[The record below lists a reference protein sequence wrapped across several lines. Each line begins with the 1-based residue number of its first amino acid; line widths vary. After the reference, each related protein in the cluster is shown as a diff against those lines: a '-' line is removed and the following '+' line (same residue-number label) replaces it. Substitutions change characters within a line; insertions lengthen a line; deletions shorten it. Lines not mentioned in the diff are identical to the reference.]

1 MQHADTIL
9 TGGRIFLGLEEGEAE
24 ALAIAGSRVLASGS
38 NEEIRTL
45 AGPSTRVIDLAG
57 RAATPGLI
65 DAHLHLLTL
74 GLGMGEINLRPETGT
89 SSIDHILSAVRDAA
103 ARTPPG
109 GWIKGRGYDHNELA
123 ERRHPTLA
131 ELDSVAP
138 DHPVFLERT
147 CGHLA
152 VANSAAMRLAGITR
166 KTPDPAGG
174 FIERRDGELTG
185 LLAER
190 GMRFVVDILPKPSRD
205 EMVAA
210 IERAGRFMLSQG
222 FTGVMDAAIGM
233 NFGEAEVDAFEAAA
247 RTDRMPLD
255 VWACL
260 YGDPGGVLESA
271 WERGLRFGTS
281 NGRLRY
287 GAAKLFT
294 DGSAGSLTAAVS
306 LPYLA
311 GEPGNTGV
319 LCFKTEELHGHIR
332 RFHELG
338 YQLAIHAIGDVA
350 IEQVLSGIEAADSAA
365 HPIAGR
371 RHRIEHCG
379 YLDAGQMARMAA
391 AGIYPAPQPIFMYEF
406 GDLYVTNLGSE
417 RATTAYPMRG
427 FLDAG
432 LMPSASSDAPV
443 ATTDPFKNLYTM
455 VTRRSRGGTLLGEDQ
470 RLSLQ
475 EALHCYTACS
485 AFSQFAEHE
494 VGRLAPG
501 MRANVTI
508 FSHDIF
514 SVPAEVLRDDV
525 RCDMT
530 LLDGDVVHG
539 G

>member
-1 MQHADTIL
+1 MRHADTIL
-9 TGGRIFLGLEEGEAE
+9 AGGRIFLGLEEGEAE
-24 ALAIAGSRVLASGS
+24 ALAIADGRILASGS
-38 NEEIRTL
+38 NAEIRPLT
-45 AGPSTRVIDLAG
+45 GPATKIIQLDG

-74 GLGMGEINLRPETGT
+74 GLGMGEINLRPETGK
-89 SSIDHILSAVRDAA
+89 SSIEDILSAVREATLL
-103 ARTPPG
+103 TPRG
-109 GWIKGRGYDHNELA
+109 EWIKGRGYDHNELA
-123 ERRHPTLA
+123 ERRHPTRA
-131 ELDSVAP
+131 ELDRVAP

-152 VANSAAMRLAGITR
+152 VANSVAMRLARIASD
-166 KTPDPAGG
+166 TPDPAGG
-174 FIERRDGELTG
+174 FIERRNGEATG

-190 GMRFVVDILPKPSRD
+190 AMRFVVDILPKPGRD
-205 EMVAA
+205 DMVAA

-233 NFGEAEVDAFEAAA
+233 NFGIAEVEAFEAAA
-247 RTDRMPLD
+247 TADRIPLD

-260 YGDPGGVLESA
+260 YGDPGGVVEAA
-271 WERGLRFGTS
+271 WERGLRFGTA

-294 DGSAGSLTAAVS
+294 DGSAGSLTAAFS
-306 LPYLA
+306 RPYLA
-311 GEPGNTGV
+311 GEAGNTGV
-319 LCFKTEELHGHIR
+319 LCFETEELHGHLR

-350 IEQVLSGIEAADSAA
+350 IEQVLSGIEAADSTA
-365 HPIAGR
+365 HPVAGR

-379 YLDAGQMARMAA
+379 YLDTGQMARMAI
-391 AGIYPAPQPIFMYEF
+391 AGIHPAPQPIFMYEF
-406 GDLYVTNLGSE
+406 GDLYVTNLGKE
-417 RATTAYPMRG
+417 RAEAAYPMRS

-432 LMPSASSDAPV
+432 LLPSASSDAPV

-455 VTRRSRGGTLLGEDQ
+455 VTRNSRSGTLLGADE
-470 RLSLQ
+470 RLSLK

-485 AFSQFAEHE
+485 AFSQFSEQS
-494 VGRLAPG
+494 VGTLAPG
-501 MRANVTI
+501 MRANVAV

-514 SVPAEVLRDDV
+514 SVSPETLRDDV
-525 RCDMT
+525 RCDLT
-530 LLDGDVVHG
+530 LLDGTIVHG